1 LDGYPTIVLDDP
13 DHPGTYG
20 REAGPRLHLDDDID
34 LLATRIAQE
43 FEQE

>member
-1 LDGYPTIVLDDP
+1 VDRFPTIVLDDP

-20 REAGPRLHLDDDID
+20 RDAGPRLHEDDAD